1 MKKILFFAL
10 IALFFACKQEKDP
23 KTELLYGNWKGIN
36 WDIAGKPSDNDAS
49 QVTFVFKAD
58 GTYSAGFGGQ
68 AEKGTFKLKDNKLY
82 TTAEN
87 KIEKMVALA
96 KLTKDSIVM
105 DMNRQGQAEQLF
117 LIKK

>member
-1 MKKILFFAL
+1 MKKILFFAVAIFVL
-10 IALFFACKQEKDP
+10 ACKQEKDP
-23 KTELLYGNWKGIN
+23 KTELLYGAWKGSAWI
-36 WDIAGKPSDNDAS
+36 IAGQDDNNAKS
-49 QVTFVFKAD
+49 VQFEFKAD

-68 AEKGTFKLKDNKLY
+68 TEKGTFKLKDNKLY

-87 KIEKMVALA
+87 KIEKMVALS

-117 LIKK
+117 LLKK

>member
-10 IALFFACKQEKDP
+10 ATFILACKKEKDP
-23 KTELLYGNWKGIN
+23 KTELLYGTWKGSAWI
-36 WDIAGKPSDNDAS
+36 IAGKSDNNANNINFD
-49 QVTFVFKAD
+49 FKAD
-58 GTYSAGFGGQ
+58 GTYSAGLGGQ
-68 AEKGTFKLKDNKLY
+68 TEKGTFRLQDGKLY
-82 TTAEN
+82 TIAEN

>member
-1 MKKILFFAL
+1 MKKILFFTFAVL
-10 IALFFACKQEKDP
+10 LFSCKQEKDP
-23 KTELLYGNWKGIN
+23 KTELLYGAWNGSAWI
-36 WDIAGKPSDNDAS
+36 IAGQPDNNAKS
-49 QVTFVFKAD
+49 VHFEFKAD

-68 AEKGTFKLKDNKLY
+68 AEKGTFKLKESKLY

-87 KIEKMVALA
+87 KIEKMVALS

>member
-1 MKKILFFAL
+1 MKKILFFAVAIFIL
-10 IALFFACKQEKDP
+10 ACKKEKDP
-23 KTELLYGNWKGIN
+23 KTELLYGTWKGSAWI
-36 WDIAGKPSDNDAS
+36 IAGQPDNNAS
-49 QVTFVFKAD
+49 SVNFDFKGD

-68 AEKGTFKLKDNKLY
+68 AEKGTFRLQDGKLY